1 MSERITF
8 TADDATVEI
17 LDAVEQCD
25 DIDSTAAAVRE
36 CITESARLQREYDA
50 IQHAHEREVETLTEE
65 IVELERKLE
74 RSQNAYQ
81 TLIEERQEKQEL
93 VRYVEDERTAQD
105 KWRHAGLLTKAKWAV
120 TGMPEERD

>member
-1 MSERITF
+1 MEQITLRLPVRTLAELERDARDAGRSRSEHIR
-8 TADDATVEI
+8 DI
-17 LDAVEQCD
+17 LDSRQDVPA
-25 DIDSTAAAVRE
+25 
-36 CITESARLQREYDA
+36 DA
-50 IQHAHEREVETLTEE
+50 PDPERVHELEAE